1 MIDLAKWCQDNNLFL
16 NIIKT
21 DYRRSTEEENVAPNV
36 VTEDLTWS
44 DNTTQLVKKSHQHLH
59 FLRRLRKFGML
70 SRVLGCF
77 YRCGIESVLTSSI
90 TVWFGNCTVQDH
102 KALQQVFKPSLELPY
117 QHWKVFA
124 RLESS
129 GEPEISSRTII
140 VPTQPFH
147 TPTIRQTLQEC

>member
-1 MIDLAKWCQDNNLFL
+1 MHSIEVTDLAKWCQDNNLFL
-16 NIIKT
+16 SIIKT
-21 DYRRSTEEENVAPNV
+21 DYCRSTEEEEAALNI

-44 DNTTQLVKKSHQHLH
+44 HNTTQLVKKSNQ
-59 FLRRLRKFGML
+59 RLLLEKEIC
-70 SRVLGCF
+70 RVLRCF
-77 YRCGIESVLTSSI
+77 SRCGIESVLTSSI

-102 KALQQVFKPSLELPY
+102 KALQQMFKPSLELSY

-129 GEPEISSRTII
+129 GKPEISSRTIF